1 MAADRPTR
9 LSGTARVEAFSDGV
23 MAIAITLLIL
33 EIRVPRSRSLLAGLG
48 QLWPSYLAYLA
59 SFFTIGIIWLNHH
72 AFFGRL
78 RHVDHVLQW
87 WNLLLLLAVSFLPF
101 PTSVLA
107 QYVREGSAADARV
120 AAALYGL
127 VGVLMTVPWVFLWR
141 RLVRRPEL
149 FEPPFDADFARA
161 EGSRAWVGIV
171 VYAVCIG
178 VGLLLPVAAL
188 ALYLAVAVFY
198 AVTSQGWGQAP
209 AAPPADETPA
219 REA

>member
-1 MAADRPTR
+1 MAPDRSTR
-9 LSGTARVEAFSDGV
+9 LSGTARIEAFSDGV

-33 EIRVPRSRSLLAGLG
+33 GIRVPPQSGSLLAGLG
-48 QLWPSYLAYLA
+48 RLWPSYLAYLA

-87 WNLLLLLAVSFLPF
+87 WNLILLLMVSFLPF
-101 PTSVLA
+101 PTSVVA
-107 QYVREGSAADARV
+107 EYIRQGSASDARV
-120 AAALYGL
+120 AVALYGV

-149 FEPPFDADFARA
+149 FEPPYDADFARA
-161 EGSRAWVGIV
+161 EGGRSWVGIV
-171 VYAVCIG
+171 VYAACIG

-198 AVTSQGWGQAP
+198 AVTSQGWSSAR
-209 AAPPADETPA
+209 AATPVD
-219 REA
+219 